1 MAQLDSQS
9 KTLQIVYG
17 WFAEDRLFV
26 NRRYQR
32 KLVWT
37 LSEKQKLVSSV
48 LKGYPI
54 PAILLAEREGRY
66 EIIDGLQRLYT
77 LNSFIETSFPT
88 EDNKYFHVDEF
99 SNARNRRDQGVFHPL
114 PEMSLELEPDEVVK
128 FLDYP
133 LSISVIRGASESEID
148 EVFSRINTYGH
159 RLSDQE
165 RRQAGVQGGFP
176 ELVRSLASD
185 IRGDSSPDILTLS
198 CMPQISIDLPR
209 MQHGYSIQ
217 ADQVFWVKQGVLNAS
232 DLRDGLDEQCIADI
246 VASIVGGQIL
256 ERSKDA
262 LDRIYRSSNLEY
274 QRIARGLDAYGS
286 NRIADEF
293 KYCIGEIEKITQTSK
308 PDKNLKK
315 ILGIT
320 NQFPGLFSLIILAL
334 HDIVFSSKRIISDYD
349 GVRSVFSSIYR
360 NLKNTHRTSSSE
372 RKKVID
378 MLKGAISDYFISG
391 SPGEIHSNAS
401 VIDID
406 NIIRRSEIELPFY
419 ELKQGVYD
427 LNRHKRKLNSEVY
440 TRVIETICAIA
451 NSKPEKDGFVLV
463 GVADRD
469 EHAHKI
475 EELDTVSPRK
485 VGKRYVVGVSR
496 EAVLQ
501 GGTVESYVNGWKTA
515 IRESGL
521 SEPLKSSV
529 LTAID
534 YNDYYG
540 LGVLIINV
548 PGQKDPSY
556 LNDKMYTRDVD
567 ETKEIKDP
575 QRIAAVC
582 RRFYNG

>member
-77 LNSFIETSFPT
+77 LNSFIETSFST

-114 PEMSLELEPDEVVK
+114 PEMSLELEPDEVIK

-286 NRIADEF
+286 KRIADEF
-293 KYCIGEIEKITQTSK
+293 KYCIEEIEKITQTSK

-360 NLKNTHRTSSSE
+360 NLKNTHRTSSPE

-391 SPGEIHSNAS
+391 SPGEIHFNAS

-440 TRVIETICAIA
+440 TKVIETICAIA

-475 EELDTVSPRK
+475 EELDKVSPRK

-556 LNDKMYTRDVD
+556 LNNKMYIRDVD

>member
-77 LNSFIETSFPT
+77 LNSFIETSFST

-114 PEMSLELEPDEVVK
+114 PEMSLELEPDEVIK

-246 VASIVGGQIL
+246 FASIVGGQIL

-286 NRIADEF
+286 KRIADEF
-293 KYCIGEIEKITQTSK
+293 KYCIEEIEKITQTSK

-360 NLKNTHRTSSSE
+360 NLKNTHRTSSPE

-391 SPGEIHSNAS
+391 SPGEIHFNAS

-440 TRVIETICAIA
+440 TKVIETICAIA

-475 EELDTVSPRK
+475 EELDKVSPRK

-556 LNDKMYTRDVD
+556 LNNKMYIRDVD

>member
-1 MAQLDSQS
+1 MAELDSQS
-9 KTLQIVYG
+9 KTLQIIYG

-37 LSEKQKLVSSV
+37 LGEKQKLVSSV

-54 PAILLAEREGRY
+54 PAILLAEREGKY

-88 EDNKYFHVDEF
+88 EDNKYFHVDDF
-99 SNARNRRDQGVFHPL
+99 VNARNRRDQGIFP
-114 PEMSLELEPDEVVK
+114 SLNEASLKLESEDVVK

-133 LSISVIRGASESEID
+133 LSVSIIRGASESEID

-165 RRQAGVQGGFP
+165 RRQAGVQGKFP
-176 ELVRSLASD
+176 ELVRNLASD

-217 ADQVFWVKQGVLNAS
+217 ADQVFWVKQGVLSAS
-232 DLRDGLDEQCIADI
+232 NLRDGLDEQCIADI
-246 VASIVGGQIL
+246 VASIVGGQVL

-262 LDRIYRSSNLEY
+262 LDKIYKSSNSEDQGIDKGLET
-274 QRIARGLDAYGS
+274 YGS
-286 NRIADEF
+286 KRIADEF
-293 KYCIGEIEKITQTSK
+293 KYCIEEIEKITQSGK
-308 PDKNLKK
+308 QDKNLKK
-315 ILGIT
+315 ILGIP
-320 NQFPGLFSLIILAL
+320 NQFPGLFSLIVLTL
-334 HDIVFSSKRIISDYD
+334 HDVIFCSKKIISDYA
-349 GVRSVFSSIYR
+349 GICSVFSSIYR
-360 NLKNTHRTSSSE
+360 DLKSTHRTSSSE

-378 MLKGAISDYFISG
+378 MLKGLILEYFIDG
-391 SPGEIHSNAS
+391 SPETIHSNAS
-401 VIDID
+401 IIDID
-406 NIIRRSEIELPFY
+406 NLIRRSEIELPLY
-419 ELKQGVYD
+419 ELKQGLYD
-427 LNRHKRKLNSEVY
+427 LNGKKRKLNPKVY
-440 TRVIETICAIA
+440 TKVIETICAIA
-451 NSKPEKDGFVLV
+451 NSEPEKNGFVLI
-463 GVADRD
+463 GVADHD
-469 EHAHKI
+469 EDANRIK
-475 EELDTVSPRK
+475 ELDSVLPRR
-485 VGKRYVVGVSR
+485 VGKRSVVGVSR
-496 EAVLQ
+496 EAVL
-501 GGTVESYVNGWKTA
+501 GSETVESYVTHWKTA

-534 YNDYYG
+534 YNNYYG

-556 LNDKMYTRDVD
+556 LNDKMYVRVVD

-575 QRIAAVC
+575 QKIAAVC
-582 RRFYNG
+582 RRFYSG

>member
-114 PEMSLELEPDEVVK
+114 PKMSLELEPDEVVK

-286 NRIADEF
+286 KRIADEF
-293 KYCIGEIEKITQTSK
+293 KYCIEEIEKITQTSK

-360 NLKNTHRTSSSE
+360 NLKNTHRTSSPE

-378 MLKGAISDYFISG
+378 MLKGAFSDYFISG
-391 SPGEIHSNAS
+391 SPGEIHFNAS

-451 NSKPEKDGFVLV
+451 NSKPKKDGLVLV

-475 EELDTVSPRK
+475 EELDKVSPRK

-556 LNDKMYTRDVD
+556 LNNKMYIRDVD

>member
-274 QRIARGLDAYGS
+274 QRIAKGLDAYGS
-286 NRIADEF
+286 KRIADEF
-293 KYCIGEIEKITQTSK
+293 KYCIEEIEKITQTSK

-360 NLKNTHRTSSSE
+360 NLKNTHRTSSPE

-391 SPGEIHSNAS
+391 SPGKIHFNAS

-475 EELDTVSPRK
+475 EELDKVSPRK

-556 LNDKMYTRDVD
+556 LNNKMYIRDVD